1 MTPRIPVLLLLLC
14 SLASAKEIE
23 LDGRTAKPLPL
34 TLVAQIRS
42 DIGSAC
48 DLPGDDVKFSKLF
61 RTGTFVAGRHHRVL
75 IVQASPYCLCSAT
88 GNCEFWVFER
98 TQKGYR
104 QLLHKEDVQTFKFLP
119 ISSNGFRDLQTS
131 MHASAFYSDLTV
143 YRFDGQQYTL
153 DRCFSRS
160 YHDENGRDLKK
171 PAIAENFCP

>member
-104 QLLHKEDVQTFKFLP
+104 QLLHKEDVQTFEFLP
-119 ISSNGFRDLQTS
+119 ISSALVSKLEKEQK
-131 MHASAFYSDLTV
+131 
-143 YRFDGQQYTL
+143 QYTL
-153 DRCFSRS
+153 DRCLSRS